1 MTIEHTVSWEGV
13 EEEGVEGGGGG
24 GGRGGR
30 GGGGGR
36 REEGGRRRKRKEE
49 EELVIS
55 ELNITCFFPD
65 FQTTILK
72 PWSKNVKIASITLT
86 SKLIQLQ

>member
-13 EEEGVEGGGGG
+13 EEEGG

-30 GGGGGR
+30 RGRKEGGG
-36 REEGGRRRKRKEE
+36 GGRRRKRKEE